1 MVLFEQTKQQTPNY
15 ADRADIIQ
23 TVLRQLD
30 EQDIIYLD
38 FDSFT
43 KKEGNTDVE
52 YLNNFRFHLE
62 YGKLFDIIFMDIL
75 VDMLNLD
82 FEKSDLALN
91 YFYKNEDD
99 SRWYMVLHE
108 PEKEYP
114 IEDILNASD
123 NESLDIED
131 FPELK
136 IYRI

>member
-1 MVLFEQTKQQTPNY
+1 MVLFKQTKQQTPNY

-43 KKEGNTDVE
+43 KKEGNTDAE

-114 IEDILNASD
+114 IEDIITAAD
-123 NESLDIED
+123 NGTIDIAE

-136 IYRI
+136 IYCI